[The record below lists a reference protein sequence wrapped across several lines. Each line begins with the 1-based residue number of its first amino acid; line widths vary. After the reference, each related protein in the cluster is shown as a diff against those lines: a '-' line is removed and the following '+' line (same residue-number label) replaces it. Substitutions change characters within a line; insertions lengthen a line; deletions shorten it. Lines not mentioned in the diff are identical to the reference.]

1 MNQGIYKALVL
12 ITLTLLILVS
22 GISSAPVRTVLSR
35 ASSCEQVIMDA
46 YQVTEE
52 LCQKTG
58 RNQVCYGHTSLD
70 ATPQPDIANFTFAEE
85 GDIANVADMQ
95 TLRLS
100 AMDTV
105 SNNWGVA
112 LMRFQANIAN
122 DQPNKNATL
131 LLFGNVQLES
141 KFSKPSVSMDLS
153 VTPNGNVNIR
163 HEPSTS
169 ATIIGI
175 VKAGQLVTVTGRLE
189 DTSWL
194 RVQIPD
200 TQALGWISRTLIP
213 DVEDRNLAALEVVDA
228 GPQYGPMQAFYFN
241 SSDRGDVCP
250 EAPDSGILIQT
261 PEGVAEI
268 TLLINEIDVQIG
280 STVYFRAV
288 PGGNMTVSVVE
299 GLVYVETDGQTVG
312 IPAGSEA
319 TIPLN
324 EDMKP
329 AGPPNQA
336 HGYNM
341 DQMNLLPVELLE
353 RDITIHQP
361 LTDAEIY
368 AALHP
373 PVEDVVAEEVH
384 TNNGNGNAGNG
395 NNGNSSHDNNGNSN
409 HENNGNNG
417 NEGNAP
423 PQEEKV
429 TICHKGNTISIDAVS
444 VPDHLGHGDTL
455 GACPA

>member
-1 MNQGIYKALVL
+1 MNKGPYRVL
-12 ITLTLLILVS
+12 SLIILALLIVVS
-22 GISSAPVRTVLSR
+22 GTPSTPVLSQ
-35 ASSCEQVIMDA
+35 APSCEQIIMDA
-46 YQVTEE
+46 YQITEQ

-58 RNQVCYGHTSLD
+58 RNEVCYGHISLD
-70 ATPQPDIANFTFAEE
+70 ATPQPDVADFTFAEQ

-100 AMDTV
+100 AMDPIG
-105 SNNWGVA
+105 SNWGVA

-163 HEPSTS
+163 REPTTS
-169 ATIIGI
+169 AAILGK
-175 VKAGQLVTVTGRLE
+175 VKAGQFVTVTGRLE

-200 TQALGWISRTLIP
+200 SQALGWISRTLVP
-213 DVEDRNLAALEVVDA
+213 GVEDSDLARLEVVDA
-228 GPQYGPMQAFYFN
+228 APQYGPMQAFYF
-241 SSDRGDVCP
+241 STGDDGDICP
-250 EAPDSGILIQT
+250 EAPGSGILIQT

-268 TLLINEIDVQIG
+268 TLLINEIDIQIG
-280 STVYFRAV
+280 STVYFRAA
-288 PGGNMTVSVVE
+288 PGSNMTVSVVE
-299 GLVYVETDGQTVG
+299 GLVFATTSGQTVG

-329 AGPPNQA
+329 AGPPSPA

-341 DQMNLLPVELLE
+341 DQMNLLPVGLLE
-353 RDITIHQP
+353 REITVHQP
-361 LTDAEIY
+361 LSDAEIY
-368 AALHP
+368 AVLNP
-373 PVEDVVAEEVH
+373 PVEEISATEESSVSSEPVVESEQGSSGSQSDSGEAIVLPTEVVVPTAQPTAAEVTLCH
-384 TNNGNGNAGNG
+384 NGT
-395 NNGNSSHDNNGNSN
+395 
-409 HENNGNNG
+409 
-417 NEGNAP
+417 
-423 PQEEKV
+423 
-429 TICHKGNTISIDAVS
+429 TITVVPTAVQG
-444 VPDHLGHGDTL
+444 HLGHGDTL
-455 GACPA
+455 GPCP